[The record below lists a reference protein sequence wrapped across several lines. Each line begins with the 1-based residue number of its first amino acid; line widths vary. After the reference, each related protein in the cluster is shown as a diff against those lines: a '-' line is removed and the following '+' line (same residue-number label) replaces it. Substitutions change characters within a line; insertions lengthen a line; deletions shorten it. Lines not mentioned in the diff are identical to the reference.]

1 MVDRQLIARLDAAR
15 VSFCL
20 VGNRALAVHGCAGR
34 NDDVELLTV
43 DDAVL
48 RLLFWEG
55 GPAPTVIFG
64 SSDGPVV
71 ARLHWDGTP
80 VHDLIVGRGHA
91 MVFAVDTAR
100 LHEEVVCRVASPFGL
115 VLLAL
120 ECGGAR
126 SRADIVDLI
135 RAREARFDRPWRPPV
150 PDHLERLAPA
160 ARTSWHQ
167 VELDLGTAA

>member
-20 VGNRALAVHGCAGR
+20 VGNCALAVHGCAGR
-34 NDDVELLTV
+34 DGDVELLAV

-48 RLLFWEG
+48 RPLFWEG
-55 GPAPTVIFG
+55 GPAPTVVLG
-64 SSDGPVV
+64 GPHEPVV
-71 ARLHWDGTP
+71 TRLHWDGTP
-80 VHDLIVGRGHA
+80 AHDLIAGRGHA

-100 LHEEVVCRVASPFGL
+100 LHEEAGCRVATPLGL

-120 ECGGAR
+120 EFGGAR
-126 SRADIVDLI
+126 SRADIVDLV
-135 RAREARFDRPWRPPV
+135 RAQEARFDRPWRPRV
-150 PDHLERLAPA
+150 PYHLERLAPA

-167 VELDLGTAA
+167 VELDLGAVA